1 MKISSRLLKSVAI
14 LLFAAILMLVFSSL
28 IFVGHDC
35 HHSDSCAI
43 CSYYKEINKSQI
55 VPMLLTIFAF
65 LAFGTYKAVCYI
77 FGEHLLRATP
87 VNLRNTLSD

>member
-65 LAFGTYKAVCYI
+65 LAFSTYKAVCYI
-77 FGEHLLRATP
+77 FGEHFLRATP
-87 VNLRNTLSD
+87 VNLRNKLSD